1 MATQTGQHSV
11 SPFLYPQ
18 NGTSPIDADEVKAN
32 DNALRTAYNTHDSDT
47 GIHVQSSTL
56 ALRPSAGTAGRKW
69 ITVDKGNYI
78 LWYDDG
84 SRWHEVSSEQ
94 ISLEFRAT
102 ATIVKGD
109 VLKVTGWNN
118 GQNLPEL
125 APLTSASDVAFAIA
139 EENVTNGTNGY
150 AINTGFLED
159 VDTSLFSVGDRL
171 YPNASAGPGSI
182 TSWFTDTKPTS
193 GEYQVAA
200 YVLRSNSSNG
210 VLFVEFSGPRIA
222 ETSSNTANTVVQ
234 RDGSGNFSAG
244 TITASLTGSVTG
256 NVTGNADTATKL
268 SSSRT
273 FALTGDVTGSV
284 SSDLTSGA
292 SISTSI
298 ASGSIVNADVSA
310 TAEIDVSKLAD
321 GSARQLLQT
330 DAAGTGVEWT
340 SNVDVPGTLDVT
352 GAVTL
357 DNSALSINSVSYAF
371 PAADGSSGQHL
382 TTNGS
387 GTLSWADAL
396 PATTYGAIGTYVT
409 CYVKIN
415 EISNY
420 SGSSSA
426 PGGTVAGTHLYRYD
440 TPPVGANLKAD
451 EVELPLGSLTSLSL
465 TGTWRT
471 MSYCAKSSEDY
482 VACNLVRI
490 S

>member
-159 VDTSLFSVGDRL
+159 VNTNSFSVGDRL
-171 YPNASAGPGSI
+171 YPDASAGPGSI

-193 GEYQVAA
+193 GEYQIAA

-357 DNSALSINSVSYAF
+357 DNSALSINGVSYTF

-396 PATTYGAIGTYVT
+396 PVTTYGAVGTYT
-409 CYVKIN
+409 IAYVEN
-415 EISNY
+415 
-420 SGSSSA
+420 SSSSSPVA
-426 PGGTVAGTHLYRYD
+426 PGTSIAGSDLYRGGD
-440 TPPVGANLKAD
+440 DPVGMNLEANNVINNPDSK
-451 EVELPLGSLTSLSL
+451 VSLSL
-465 TGTWRT
+465 SGTWRT
-471 MSYCAKSSEDY
+471 MTHMDPDGDPN
-482 VACNLVRI
+482 VACLLVRI
-490 S
+490 A

>member
-159 VDTSLFSVGDRL
+159 VNTNSFSVGDRL
-171 YPNASAGPGSI
+171 YPDASAGPGSI

-193 GEYQVAA
+193 GEYQIAA

-357 DNSALSINSVSYAF
+357 DNSALSI
-371 PAADGSSGQHL
+371 
-382 TTNGS
+382 
-387 GTLSWADAL
+387 
-396 PATTYGAIGTYVT
+396 
-409 CYVKIN
+409 K
-415 EISNY
+415 
-420 SGSSSA
+420 
-426 PGGTVAGTHLYRYD
+426 
-440 TPPVGANLKAD
+440 
-451 EVELPLGSLTSLSL
+451 
-465 TGTWRT
+465 
-471 MSYCAKSSEDY
+471 
-482 VACNLVRI
+482 
-490 S
+490 